1 VTLDERWSQQPGE
14 SEETGKGTAMGLLEL
29 PFIATLRRNHAVEH
43 ATMHLLAQRQPYLN
57 AVARTSLDGFH
68 VYGTVD
74 TKTLA
79 DSATEALGRLLAG
92 QAELAVHPRCG
103 TNLAVAGFLAGLATF
118 LTMGRSRPRLSKFP
132 RFILAATF
140 AVIIAQPLG
149 LLIQERVTT
158 STDIA
163 GLRVAEVTR
172 QVVGRLIIHRVL
184 LEHSR

>member
-1 VTLDERWSQQPGE
+1 
-14 SEETGKGTAMGLLEL
+14 MGVLEL

-57 AVARTSLDGFH
+57 AVARTSLRGFH

-79 DSATEALGRLLAG
+79 DTATEALGRLQAG
-92 QAELAVHPRCG
+92 QVDLAIHPRCG
-103 TNLAVAGFLAGLATF
+103 TNLVVAGFLAGIATF
-118 LTMGRSRPRLSKFP
+118 LAMGRSKGRLSKLP
-132 RFILAATF
+132 RFILAATS

-149 LLIQERVTT
+149 LLVQERVTT
-158 STDIA
+158 STDVA

-172 QVVGRLIIHRVL
+172 QIVGRLTVHQVL
-184 LEHSR
+184 LEHPR